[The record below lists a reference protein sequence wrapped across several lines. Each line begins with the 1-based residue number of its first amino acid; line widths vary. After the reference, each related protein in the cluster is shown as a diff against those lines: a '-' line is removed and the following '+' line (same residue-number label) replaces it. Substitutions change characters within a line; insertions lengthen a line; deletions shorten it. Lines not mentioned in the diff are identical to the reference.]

1 MDNYERKMEKIED
14 ILADATQQELNHI
27 HQFFAE
33 AAKVEHNADKNYTA
47 ADVARIAWTCLGGE
61 YALRLPGAVA
71 VRDGIPVEQAAE
83 ALRMF
88 SEGYGWKEITK
99 KTGVE
104 EENVYIMLDFKD
116 IAETDR
122 EEDE

>member
-1 MDNYERKMEKIED
+1 MSNYERKMKKIED

-33 AAKVEHNADKNYTA
+33 AAGGEHSKNKNYTA
-47 ADVARIAWTCLGGE
+47 GDVARMAWVCLGGE

-71 VRDGIPVEQAAE
+71 VKDDVPIEQAAE

-88 SEGYGWKEITK
+88 SEGYGWKEITE
-99 KTGVE
+99 KTGVTE
-104 EENVYIMLDFKD
+104 DSVYIMLDFKD
-116 IAETDR
+116 VVEADK
-122 EEDE
+122 EEDK

>member
-1 MDNYERKMEKIED
+1 MSDYERKMKKIED

-33 AAKVEHNADKNYTA
+33 AAGREHNAEKNYTA
-47 ADVARIAWTCLGGE
+47 ADVARAAWVTLGGE

-71 VRDGIPVEQAAE
+71 VREGVPVEQAAE
-83 ALRMF
+83 ALKMF
-88 SEGYGWKEITK
+88 SEGYGWKEITE
-99 KTGVE
+99 KTGVK

-116 IAETDR
+116 MVESNGG
-122 EEDE
+122 EDE

>member
-1 MDNYERKMEKIED
+1 MSDYERKMKKIED

-33 AAKVEHNADKNYTA
+33 AAKMEHNADKNYTA
-47 ADVARIAWTCLGGE
+47 ADVARTAWLVLGGE

-71 VRDGIPVEQAAE
+71 VRDGVPVEQAAE

-88 SEGYGWKEITK
+88 SEGYGWKEIAE
-99 KTGVE
+99 KTGVKE
-104 EENVYIMLDFKD
+104 DSVYIMLDFKD
-116 IAETDR
+116 IAEADK

>member
-1 MDNYERKMEKIED
+1 MEKIED
-14 ILADATQQELNHI
+14 ILKDATQAELNHI

-33 AAKVEHNADKNYTA
+33 AAGRKHDDNKNYTA
-47 ADVARIAWTCLGGE
+47 QDVARAAWVTLGGE

-71 VRDGIPVEQAAE
+71 VRDGVPVEKAAE
-83 ALRMF
+83 ALKMF

-104 EENVYIMLDFKD
+104 EENVYIKLDFKD

>member
-1 MDNYERKMEKIED
+1 MDNYERKMKKIED
-14 ILADATQQELNHI
+14 ILKDATQTELNHI
-27 HQFFAE
+27 HEFFAE
-33 AAKVEHNADKNYTA
+33 AVEIEHDAEKNYTA
-47 ADVARIAWTCLGGE
+47 ADVARTAWVCLGGE

-71 VRDGIPVEQAAE
+71 VREGIPFEQASE
-83 ALRMF
+83 ALKMF
-88 SEGYGWKEITK
+88 SEGYSWREIKE